1 MNVAALHLLK
11 NREAKSN
18 AEFFRLDETRRMGE
32 SGQDVVAARGG
43 GVCPGWGRSR
53 VTALLVTVLAPLNRA
68 VNTAVATGAAA
79 GATVAAVV
87 DAAVAV
93 APGPVGAGAVVTG
106 VAVPG
111 AKRRGGSGGGCTF
124 DRLDMLHARFAF
136 ALCSPG
142 HLTITRSWWSTFC
155 QALGSAIG

>member
-32 SGQDVVAARGG
+32 SGQDVAARGGG

-142 HLTITRSWWSTFC
+142 HLTITRSWWSTFY

>member
-32 SGQDVVAARGG
+32 SGQDVAARGG
-43 GVCPGWGRSR
+43 GVCPGGGRSR
-53 VTALLVTVLAPLNRA
+53 VTTLLVTVLAPLNRA
-68 VNTAVATGAAA
+68 VSTAVATGAA
-79 GATVAAVV
+79 GAAAL
-87 DAAVAV
+87 AV
-93 APGPVGAGAVVTG
+93 APGDPLAAGAVVTG
-106 VAVPG
+106 VAAPG
-111 AKRRGGSGGGCTF
+111 ARRRGGSGGGCTF
-124 DRLDMLHARFAF
+124 DRLDMLHARLGF

-142 HLTITRSWWSTFC
+142 HLTITRSCWGTFR

>member
-32 SGQDVVAARGG
+32 SGQDVAARGGG

-53 VTALLVTVLAPLNRA
+53 VTTLLVTVLAPLNRA
-68 VNTAVATGAAA
+68 VNTAVGTGAA
-79 GATVAAVV
+79 GATA
-87 DAAVAV
+87 AAVAV
-93 APGPVGAGAVVTG
+93 APGEPVGTGAVVTG

-111 AKRRGGSGGGCTF
+111 AKRRGGSGGSCTF
-124 DRLDMLHARFAF
+124 DRLDMLHARLGF

-142 HLTITRSWWSTFC
+142 HLTITRSCWGAFRQT
-155 QALGSAIG
+155 IG

>member
-32 SGQDVVAARGG
+32 SGQDVAARGGG

-79 GATVAAVV
+79 GATVV
-87 DAAVAV
+87 DAAVAPR
-93 APGPVGAGAVVTG
+93 AVGAEAVVTG

-124 DRLDMLHARFAF
+124 DRLDMLHTRFAF

>member
-53 VTALLVTVLAPLNRA
+53 VTAVLVTVLAPLNRA

-79 GATVAAVV
+79 GATVV
-87 DAAVAV
+87 DAAVAPR
-93 APGPVGAGAVVTG
+93 AVGAGAVVTG

>member
-11 NREAKSN
+11 KREAKSN

-43 GVCPGWGRSR
+43 GVCPDWGRSR

-68 VNTAVATGAAA
+68 VNTAVATGAA

-93 APGPVGAGAVVTG
+93 APCPVGAGAVVTG

-142 HLTITRSWWSTFC
+142 HLTITRSWWGTFC

>member
-32 SGQDVVAARGG
+32 SGQDVAARGGG
-43 GVCPGWGRSR
+43 GVCPGGGRSR
-53 VTALLVTVLAPLNRA
+53 VTTLLVTVLAPLNRA
-68 VNTAVATGAAA
+68 VNTAVGTGAA
-79 GATVAAVV
+79 GATA
-87 DAAVAV
+87 AAVAV
-93 APGPVGAGAVVTG
+93 APGDSLADGAVVTG

-124 DRLDMLHARFAF
+124 DRLDMLHARLGF

-142 HLTITRSWWSTFC
+142 HLTITRSCWGAFR
-155 QALGSAIG
+155 QAIG

>member
-32 SGQDVVAARGG
+32 SGQDVAARGG

-53 VTALLVTVLAPLNRA
+53 VTALLVTVLAPLSRA
-68 VNTAVATGAAA
+68 VNTAVATGAA
-79 GATVAAVV
+79 GAMAAAVV
-87 DAAVAV
+87 AAAVAV

-124 DRLDMLHARFAF
+124 DRLDMLHARLGF

-142 HLTITRSWWSTFC
+142 HLTITS
-155 QALGSAIG
+155 

>member
-32 SGQDVVAARGG
+32 SGQDVAARGG
-43 GVCPGWGRSR
+43 GGGGVYPGGGRSR
-53 VTALLVTVLAPLNRA
+53 VTTLLVTVLAPLNRA
-68 VNTAVATGAAA
+68 VNTAVGTGAA
-79 GATVAAVV
+79 GATVAAM
-87 DAAVAV
+87 AV
-93 APGPVGAGAVVTG
+93 APGDPLAAGAVVTG
-106 VAVPG
+106 VAAPG

-124 DRLDMLHARFAF
+124 DRLDMLHARLGF

-142 HLTITRSWWSTFC
+142 HLTITRSCWGAFR
-155 QALGSAIG
+155 QAIG

>member
-32 SGQDVVAARGG
+32 SGQDVAARGGGG
-43 GVCPGWGRSR
+43 GVCPGGGRSR
-53 VTALLVTVLAPLNRA
+53 VTTLLVTVLAPLNRA
-68 VNTAVATGAAA
+68 VNTAVGTGAA
-79 GATVAAVV
+79 GATAA
-87 DAAVAV
+87 ALAV
-93 APGPVGAGAVVTG
+93 APGDPLAAGAVVTG

-124 DRLDMLHARFAF
+124 DRLDMLHARLGF

-142 HLTITRSWWSTFC
+142 HLTITRSCWGAFC
-155 QALGSAIG
+155 QAIG